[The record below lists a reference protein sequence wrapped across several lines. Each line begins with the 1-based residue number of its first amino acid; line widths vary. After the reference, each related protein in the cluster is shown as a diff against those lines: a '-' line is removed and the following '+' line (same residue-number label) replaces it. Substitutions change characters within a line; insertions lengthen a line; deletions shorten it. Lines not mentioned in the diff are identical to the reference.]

1 VNPLAHW
8 RGLPPVWRARVLNA
22 VIAWAIVVGVL
33 SIVGMSP
40 SAPILAALTIAGL
53 ALLLVLDTEP
63 DAGERGWYA
72 GDLTGV
78 TSGRGS
84 DHRTNALA
92 DHLALVQSSPDT
104 TEEIVRRIHV
114 RLQTI
119 LESIVWARM
128 GIDLRRNAEWA
139 RTLLPGDLA
148 DFYLSPPDPAAL
160 RPIALDRLLTRIE
173 EL

>member
-1 VNPLAHW
+1 MNPLAHW
-8 RGLPPVWRARVLNA
+8 RRLPPVWRGRVIKVLS
-22 VIAWAIVVGVL
+22 AWAIVVVVL
-33 SIVGMSP
+33 TIVGMSP
-40 SAPILAALTIAGL
+40 SAPILAALTLAGL
-53 ALLLVLDTEP
+53 ALLLVLETEP

-78 TSGRGS
+78 TIGRGS
-84 DHRTNALA
+84 DHQTNALA

-104 TEEIVRRIHV
+104 TEEIVRRIHL
-114 RLQTI
+114 RLRTI

-139 RTLLPGDLA
+139 RSLLPGDLA
-148 DFYLSPPDPAAL
+148 DFYLGPPNPASL
-160 RPIALDRLLTRIE
+160 HPIALDRLLTRIE